1 MKRSFI
7 SKVILDSSLLGAIGV
22 GTVEQASHTYT
33 SYSTTVGRLNGSG
46 YTSYQTKSVS
56 GQKADVYLANKGG
69 YKVDVRTNSRDG
81 SNGAWSRGLTAG
93 SRRQLTNGHSKG
105 SKVRLHF
112 SNDIMTHVNT
122 QAQGNWRSN

>member
-1 MKRSFI
+1 MKKSFI
-7 SKVILDSSLLGAIGV
+7 SKVVVGSSLLGAFGLGIVAEAG
-22 GTVEQASHTYT
+22 QTYT
-33 SYSTTVGRLNGSG
+33 NYSTTVGRLNGSG

-56 GQKADVYLANKGG
+56 GQKADVYLANNGG

-81 SNGAWSRGLTAG
+81 SSGEWSRGLTAG
-93 SRRQLTNGHSKG
+93 SRRQLTNGHNKG

-112 SNDIMTHVNT
+112 SNNITTRVNT